1 MLSSKPAI
9 HCWSTVK
16 NLKNIIIHIFSKVK
30 DIAKITRTKIGDFKD
45 FKQQNLNK
53 SIINKRALLK
63 QKLINIYFWNGKR
76 YPRNFNGF
84 KLLRSYHYMYIVHC
98 TVCSVRSFAEKW
110 RTFRRFAGIESYA
123 SCIFVNSVLWSGQG
137 ERALTAGQEIRDC
150 SPHTPGQE
158 ICNLIVYKSVNFHP
172 FYIGV
177 HSQQWNSGPQAD
189 PRRCCSHWPQKASW
203 RSKVWFG
210 LVKFVKIS

>member
-1 MLSSKPAI
+1 MFSSKPAI

-16 NLKNIIIHIFSKVK
+16 NFKNIIIHIFSKVK

-84 KLLRSYHYMYIVHC
+84 KLLRSYHNMYSMFCQKFRGKMANVSALCRYWIICFLYFCEQC
-98 TVCSVRSFAEKW
+98 TVIRTRWKSSHSWTRDSRLLTSHTRS
-110 RTFRRFAGIESYA
+110 R
-123 SCIFVNSVLWSGQG
+123 
-137 ERALTAGQEIRDC
+137 
-150 SPHTPGQE
+150 
-158 ICNLIVYKSVNFHP
+158 NLQLN
-172 FYIGV
+172 
-177 HSQQWNSGPQAD
+177 
-189 PRRCCSHWPQKASW
+189 C
-203 RSKVWFG
+203 
-210 LVKFVKIS
+210 L

>member
-1 MLSSKPAI
+1 MFSSKPAI

-16 NLKNIIIHIFSKVK
+16 NFKNIIIHIFSKVK

-76 YPRNFNGF
+76 YPRNSN
-84 KLLRSYHYMYIVHC
+84 ITIC
-98 TVCSVRSFAEKW
+98 TVCSVRSFAKKW
-110 RTFRRFAGIESYA
+110 RTFRRLAGIESYA

-158 ICNLIVYKSVNFHP
+158 ICNLIVYKSVNLTLL
-172 FYIGV
+172 
-177 HSQQWNSGPQAD
+177 QA
-189 PRRCCSHWPQKASW
+189 S
-203 RSKVWFG
+203 
-210 LVKFVKIS
+210 L